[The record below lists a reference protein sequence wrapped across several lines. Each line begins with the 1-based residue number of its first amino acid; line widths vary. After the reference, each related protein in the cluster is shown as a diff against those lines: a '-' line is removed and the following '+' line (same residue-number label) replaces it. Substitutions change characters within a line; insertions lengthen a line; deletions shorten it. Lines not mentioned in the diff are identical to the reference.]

1 MTRPPSFFP
10 DTTPT
15 QVRQQIQ
22 PTLDAKFSRNSDT
35 ELAGQAAL
43 AFVVTSTKPLSA
55 PSSRMEQRYR
65 VARRI
70 CPQRCSKDCPL
81 SAKLS
86 PSSDTELIDARS
98 HLHNRIWGSLSA
110 TSSNK
115 TTSCMVLRHAS
126 SDIAHE
132 TAQLQNNKK
141 LVELTA
147 KLASLEVSTG
157 TCHKQGNL

>member
-1 MTRPPSFFP
+1 M
-10 DTTPT
+10 
-15 QVRQQIQ
+15 
-22 PTLDAKFSRNSDT
+22 
-35 ELAGQAAL
+35 LA
-43 AFVVTSTKPLSA
+43 
-55 PSSRMEQRYR
+55 
-65 VARRI
+65 
-70 CPQRCSKDCPL
+70 
-81 SAKLS
+81 S
-86 PSSDTELIDARS
+86 P
-98 HLHNRIWGSLSA
+98 LHNRIWGSLSA

-141 LVELTA
+141 LVELTD